1 MAPSSPSTVADP
13 AGPTAAAEAG
23 LPAETSAQSLGW
35 PASAAAA
42 SASAQSTPAWL
53 EALAR
58 WWAEFSLQTKLLAVA
73 TLVVSLLMTG
83 ITFFSLNSIQQDARI
98 SDTRYAR
105 DLGLLLSANVTPLV
119 AQGEDRELA
128 AVAER
133 FWQSS
138 RSLRYIVFAD
148 ADGVIYLG
156 IPMGNGGEG
165 TASAGEQLLSRRL
178 ELPPDLQRRPDN
190 PLIRQHLTPDGQVTD
205 VFVPMVSGD
214 RYLGVVALG
223 INPNETLL
231 VSSALTREVTVA
243 VFVSIWVLVIL
254 GSVINALTIIRP
266 VKELLRGVRS
276 IAGGNFE
283 TRIALPVGGELGELL
298 EGFNTMASQLEVYKA
313 ANIEE
318 LRAEQVK
325 QQSLIATMADGAVL
339 LDAEGRIVLVNPT
352 ARRLF
357 RWEARNLEGKEV
369 IGELPDRLAM
379 ELAGALQNLVSSER
393 ESTDV
398 RCSFGEPSRTLRIV
412 LQSVR
417 DASGEVLKGIAMTIQ
432 DLTREVE
439 LNAAQSRFIS
449 NVSHELRTPL
459 FNIKSYV
466 ETLHDYNDQLSDELK
481 QEFLGIANAE
491 TDRLTRLVNDV
502 LDLSRLESDR
512 VWELEPLEVG
522 PAIEQTLRTYRLN
535 AGEKGVNLGF
545 EADPQLPRVLGNWDL
560 LLQVFDNLVGNALK
574 FTPPGGAL
582 QLRAYPWPDQCVL
595 DPDSGPGTHPTCALT
610 SPLPRLR
617 IEIAD
622 SGCGIAAADQQRIF
636 ERFYRVENAV
646 HTEAGTGLGLSI
658 VRGILEKHG
667 TQACM
672 ASESGVG
679 TTFWF
684 DLPLEHSDSDELA
697 LKAERRGYD
706 RAREGEVQTLRS

>member
-1 MAPSSPSTVADP
+1 MLPSSPTTMANP
-13 AGPTAAAEAG
+13 GGPAAAG
-23 LPAETSAQSLGW
+23 AERSGENSAQSLSW

-42 SASAQSTPAWL
+42 TAAAKSTPAWL

-119 AQGEDRELA
+119 AQGDDRELA

-165 TASAGEQLLSRRL
+165 TPPAGEQLLSRRL
-178 ELPPDLQRRPDN
+178 ELPADLQRRPDN

-276 IAGGNFE
+276 IAGGNFN

-357 RWEARNLEGKEV
+357 RWEARNLEGNEV
-369 IGELPDRLAM
+369 IGVLPDRLAM
-379 ELAGALQNLVSSER
+379 ELAGALQNLISSER

-398 RCSFGEPSRTLRIV
+398 RCSFGEPPRTLRIV

-466 ETLHDYNDQLSDELK
+466 ETLHDYNDQLSDEQK

-512 VWELEPLEVG
+512 VWELEPFEVG

-535 AGEKGVNLGF
+535 AGEKGVDLGF
-545 EADPQLPRVLGNWDL
+545 DADPQLPRVLGNWDL

-582 QLRAYPWPDQCVL
+582 RLRAYPWPDQCVL
-595 DPDSGPGTHPTCALT
+595 DPDSRPGDNPNCALT

-622 SGCGIAAADQQRIF
+622 SGCGIAAADQERIF
-636 ERFYRVENAV
+636 ERFFRVENAV

-667 TQACM
+667 TQVRM

-697 LKAERRGYD
+697 LQAERRGYD
-706 RAREGEVQTLRS
+706 RAREGELQALRV

>member
-1 MAPSSPSTVADP
+1 MADP
-13 AGPTAAAEAG
+13 GGPAAAG
-23 LPAETSAQSLGW
+23 AELSGENSAQSMSW

-42 SASAQSTPAWL
+42 TAAAKSTPAWL

-119 AQGEDRELA
+119 AQGDDRELA

-165 TASAGEQLLSRRL
+165 TPPAGEQLLSRRL
-178 ELPPDLQRRPDN
+178 ELPADLQRRPDN

-276 IAGGNFE
+276 IAGGNFN

-357 RWEARNLEGKEV
+357 RWEARNLEGNEV
-369 IGELPDRLAM
+369 IGVLPDRLAM
-379 ELAGALQNLVSSER
+379 ELAGALQNLISSER

-398 RCSFGEPSRTLRIV
+398 RCSFGEPPRTLRIV

-466 ETLHDYNDQLSDELK
+466 ETLHDYNDQLSDEQK

-512 VWELEPLEVG
+512 VWELEPFEVG

-535 AGEKGVNLGF
+535 AGEKGVDLGF
-545 EADPQLPRVLGNWDL
+545 DADPQLPRVLGNWDL

-582 QLRAYPWPDQCVL
+582 RLRAYPWPDQCVL
-595 DPDSGPGTHPTCALT
+595 DPDSRPGDNPNCALT

-622 SGCGIAAADQQRIF
+622 SGCGIAAADQERIF
-636 ERFYRVENAV
+636 ERFFRVENAV

-667 TQACM
+667 TQVRM

-697 LKAERRGYD
+697 LQAERRGYD
-706 RAREGEVQTLRS
+706 RAREGELQALRG